1 MKTNLNPIIDVN
13 SAVIPNLADALVMRN
28 KFGNNFKITA
38 DYIGVDG
45 VVQWS
50 NLTAMLN
57 KTAWEYMR
65 FVENTAFVASGE
77 TSVKK
82 YSDDVHFVVSAII
95 NAIGPVNGYHV
106 RENNVIFLKAIS
118 VFEKSKEVFHGE
130 ALTVKSQIANVRN
143 DKKNVKAG
151 MSPDYVAS
159 LDAQE
164 EELSKR
170 LKELRKVPGMV
181 TSEPVRVSDDTFR
194 KAFERELARVVA
206 GQHRKSADEL
216 KAEDDARKAE
226 KKAQRKANK
235 AKK

>member
-13 SAVIPNLADALVMRN
+13 SAVISNLADALVMRN

-50 NLTAMLN
+50 NLMTMLN

-130 ALTVKSQIANVRN
+130 ALTVKSEKDNVSKELR
-143 DKKNVKAG
+143 NVKTG
-151 MSPDYVAS
+151 MNPDYVAS
-159 LDAQE
+159 LEAQK

-170 LKELRKVPGMV
+170 LNELRKIPGMV
-181 TSEPVRVSDDTFR
+181 TTEPVPVSDETFR

-206 GQHRKSADEL
+206 GQNRKSADEL